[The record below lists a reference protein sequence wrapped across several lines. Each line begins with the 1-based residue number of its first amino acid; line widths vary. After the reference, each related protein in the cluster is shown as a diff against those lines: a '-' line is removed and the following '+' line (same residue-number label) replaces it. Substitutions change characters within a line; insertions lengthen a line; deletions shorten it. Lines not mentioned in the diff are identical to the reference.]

1 MNAPD
6 PIELTQ
12 SLVRLNTI
20 NPPGHEDQCVELLA
34 DLLSPA
40 GFDCRTHNYGPRR
53 TSLVAKIGGKPG
65 HRPLAFTGHMDVVPL
80 GAKAWQH
87 DPFAATIVGDQLL
100 GRGSSDMKSGIAAFV
115 SAAIAGADQWR
126 DGPGLTLI
134 LTAGEETGC
143 EGAFDL
149 ARTAPELL
157 GKAGAL
163 IVGEPTSN
171 EPLLGHKGAYWLK
184 AQASGVT
191 AHGSMPHLGENAIY
205 KLARA
210 ALALEDFAF
219 DTPAHPLM
227 GAATLNVGT
236 ARGGININS
245 VPDAAE
251 LTIDIRTVAEQDHA
265 HIYRCLCNKLGG
277 QIQLSTLLD
286 VGSVYT
292 APTNAWMQDV
302 FAVCGQHLGST
313 PVGKT
318 VSYFTDAAALKAP
331 LGAPPIVILG
341 PGEAGMAHQTDEYC
355 LVSRVHQGVA
365 IYRDLI
371 TRYVDHANTFS
382 SAS

>member
-1 MNAPD
+1 MAAID

-20 NPPGHEDQCVELLA
+20 NPPGQEDQCVELLA
-34 DLLSPA
+34 DVLSAA
-40 GFDCRTHNYGPRR
+40 GFNCATHSYAPRR
-53 TSLVAKIGGKPG
+53 TSLIARLGDPAAP
-65 HRPLAFTGHMDVVPL
+65 RPLAFTGHMDVVPL
-80 GAKAWQH
+80 GAKTWQH
-87 DPFAATIVGDQLL
+87 EPFAATIVGDQLF

-115 SAAIAGADQWR
+115 AAAIEGADRWR
-126 DGPGLTLI
+126 EGPGLTLI

-191 AHGSMPHLGENAIY
+191 AHGSMPHLGDNAIY
-205 KLARA
+205 TMARA
-210 ALALEDFAF
+210 ALALENFEF
-219 DTPAHPLM
+219 DTPAHALM
-227 GAATLNVGT
+227 GAPTLNVGT

-251 LTIDIRTVAEQDHA
+251 FTIDIRTVANQDHA
-265 HIYRCLCNKLGG
+265 HIYRCLCNKLGPR
-277 QIQLSTLLD
+277 IQLSSLLD

-292 APTNAWMQDV
+292 EPHNAWIQDV
-302 FAVCGQHLGST
+302 FAVCGQHLGAV
-313 PVGKT
+313 PPEKT

-371 TRYVDHANTFS
+371 ERYYDHANTFS